1 MGSTEILFLVLL
13 GLVALSRVLELRKS
27 KQHLEG
33 TEDPGAV
40 ESHYVLMV
48 ATHTL
53 LFVLPPLELIYFSRP
68 FHAVVGGL
76 SFGLVIFATVMRLW
90 VIRTLGSAWNT
101 RGLVKRDLQVVSDG
115 PYRWMRHPNYL
126 AVIVEIGALPL
137 VHSCYWSALFL
148 SVANA
153 LILAIR
159 IPWEEKQLFELPG
172 YREAFGDKPR
182 LLPSLFMLLGGSEE
196 AKEGPQ
202 EKD

>member
-1 MGSTEILFLVLL
+1 MCATEILFLVLL
-13 GLVALSRVLELRKS
+13 GLVALSRLLELRKS

-53 LFVLPPLELIYFSRP
+53 LFVLPPLELIYFARP
-68 FHAVVGGL
+68 FHSVVGSV
-76 SFGLVIFATVMRLW
+76 SFALVLFATVMRLW

-137 VHSCYWSALFL
+137 VHTCYWSALFL

-172 YREAFGDKPR
+172 YLEAFGDKPR
-182 LLPSLFMLLGGSEE
+182 LLPSLFLLLHGQRKVGRDPR
-196 AKEGPQ
+196 KE
-202 EKD
+202 D